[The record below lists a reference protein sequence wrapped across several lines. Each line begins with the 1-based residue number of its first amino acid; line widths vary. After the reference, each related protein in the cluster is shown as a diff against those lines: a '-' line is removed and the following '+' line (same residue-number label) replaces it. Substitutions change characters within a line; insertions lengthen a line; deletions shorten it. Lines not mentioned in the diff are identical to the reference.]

1 MRKNAAKTEEHRQ
14 AEALRLLGDYTTLRI
29 IDFLRSSELRFT
41 ELQRILGDTNS
52 VTLTKRL
59 KKLEGAGILNRREAT
74 CDRQSVTYSLSP
86 LGQGL
91 LPVLREIQ
99 TFTRRLHASAPASA
113 PRVFAPRFGSRA
125 FKTS

>member
-59 KKLEGAGILNRREAT
+59 KKLKGRGSSTAGR
-74 CDRQSVTYSLSP
+74 
-86 LGQGL
+86 
-91 LPVLREIQ
+91 
-99 TFTRRLHASAPASA
+99 
-113 PRVFAPRFGSRA
+113 PRTSGRFSRT
-125 FKTS
+125 TSGERN